1 MNVNSVECDSLPAG
15 SLGQLVLW
23 HCVLSLGK
31 ENGRKDLANVATS
44 DLPVSL
50 RASLFD
56 MEQGPPEL
64 QLVLRSCTLIYFHCK
79 ARQFLLSVAFG

>member
-1 MNVNSVECDSLPAG
+1 MNVNSVECDSLPAVWA
-15 SLGQLVLW
+15 SLFSGTVE
-23 HCVLSLGK
+23 SLGK

-44 DLPVSL
+44 GLPVSL
-50 RASLFD
+50 CASLFD

-79 ARQFLLSVAFG
+79 AGQFLLSVAFG